1 MLNRKNL
8 LIVSIALFVTFIFF
22 SYIVSQEIF
31 TKLDFDTTVK
41 FQDNLPRFLDTP
53 FSYLSF
59 IGIMEITGFIWGIIW
74 LIFFLKKYYLSTL
87 AMFLMPVALVME
99 LFGKL
104 YLYHPSP
111 PHFLYR
117 GIFEFSFPQYYI
129 HTSYSYPSGHVLRT
143 SFLISLVALWVYYK
157 LPKNKQIF
165 IQPLLLIFLIAMLI
179 SRVYLGEHWVTDV
192 IGGFLI
198 GTSFGI
204 LTAITIPTMKAA

>member
-8 LIVSIALFVTFIFF
+8 KTLSIALFVAFIFF
-22 SYIVSQEIF
+22 SYLVSQEIF
-31 TKLDFDTTVK
+31 TQLDFDTTVK

-74 LIFFLKKYYLSTL
+74 LILVFKKYYLTAAS
-87 AMFLMPVALVME
+87 MFLMPVALIIE

-104 YLYHPSP
+104 YLFHPSP

-117 GIFEFSFPQYYI
+117 GIFEFEFPKYYV
-129 HTSYSYPSGHVLRT
+129 HTAYSYPSGHVLRT
-143 SFLISLVALWVYYK
+143 SFLLSLIALWIYFK
-157 LPKNKQIF
+157 LPKSKQIAT
-165 IQPLLLIFLIAMLI
+165 QVVLLIFLFLMLI
-179 SRVYLGEHWVTDV
+179 SRIYLGEHWLTDV
-192 IGGFLI
+192 IGGLLL

-204 LTAITIPTMKAA
+204 LTGITIPTKKIA